1 MTGFVLADDAS
12 FYQTN
17 LNLVERISRLEEG
30 QKAIIV
36 EMRTRFKAVD
46 ERFAMLE
53 KSIDERFE
61 AVDKRFETIDKRFE
75 AIDKRFEAI
84 DKRFE
89 SLEQRFDK
97 RFESLEQRLDK
108 RFESLEQ
115 RFGKRFESLENQVST
130 LAFFLFTMLST
141 ILALIIG
148 LIVYIVRDRKTV
160 SEKEEKYHKHE
171 PILKKPQET
180 IINVDAQNTKSAD
193 QLIKEGFKIPK
204 HLQEKI
210 RDVFNFLNQ
219 FPEMR
224 PVLHP
229 A

>member
-75 AIDKRFEAI
+75 AI
-84 DKRFE
+84 
-89 SLEQRFDK
+89 DK

>member
-75 AIDKRFEAI
+75 AIDKRFESLEQRLDKRFESI

-89 SLEQRFDK
+89 S
-97 RFESLEQRLDK
+97 LDK